1 MEEKNKKIIK
11 IDISGATYT
20 LKTDSDEEYIKKIS
34 DIINERIK
42 SISEKNPGF
51 PFHKITG
58 LCLIETMDEM
68 LKIKDKL
75 NKIETDLSD
84 KASHLIKRIEETLT
98 SDYTIV

>member
-11 IDISGATYT
+11 IDISGVAYT

-34 DIINERIK
+34 DTINERIK
-42 SISEKNPGF
+42 SISKKNPDL
-51 PFHKITG
+51 PSHKITV

-75 NKIETDLSD
+75 NKIEKDLSD
-84 KASHLIKRIEETLT
+84 KASHLIKRIEETLP
-98 SDYTIV
+98 SNHTIV